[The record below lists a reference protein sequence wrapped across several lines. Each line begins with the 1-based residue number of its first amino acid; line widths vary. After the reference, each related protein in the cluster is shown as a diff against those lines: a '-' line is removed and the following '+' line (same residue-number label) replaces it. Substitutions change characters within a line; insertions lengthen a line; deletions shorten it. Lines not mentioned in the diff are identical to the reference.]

1 MNGPSFASFRSL
13 VSESASPTTLRFG
26 PAGKR
31 LASWKKNNPIDAQL
45 LMKSGR
51 SAELYLTAQKT
62 PRQEEDEALVRRREQ
77 VLGLISREQNGLE
90 LVENKTIIKYV
101 DQVLKVLK
109 TPLKSLDQ
117 RIEKMLTPTISPSAM
132 LVSARSM
139 PTAGDSPAAR
149 RQMRFSFLLDSTGRN
164 CWLRVIA
171 GLVSVRGV

>member
-1 MNGPSFASFRSL
+1 
-13 VSESASPTTLRFG
+13 
-26 PAGKR
+26 
-31 LASWKKNNPIDAQL
+31 
-45 LMKSGR
+45 
-51 SAELYLTAQKT
+51 
-62 PRQEEDEALVRRREQ
+62 

-149 RQMRFSFLLDSTGRN
+149 RQMRFSFRLDSTRLDGT
-164 CWLRVIA
+164 VGFA
-171 GLVSVRGV
+171 SSPDS